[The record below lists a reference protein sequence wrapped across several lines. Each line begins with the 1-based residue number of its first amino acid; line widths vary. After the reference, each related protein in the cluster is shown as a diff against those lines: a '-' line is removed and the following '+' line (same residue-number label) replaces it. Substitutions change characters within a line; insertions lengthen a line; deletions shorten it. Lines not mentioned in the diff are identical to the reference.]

1 MFDDRQPQSRV
12 VITIMVQPRFA
23 TAGFAFATH
32 FFQAW
37 KVPGS
42 SALLSSSYRRRYT
55 NPVLSVFSICRRLE
69 PTNAQVLHHP
79 WVSRTI
85 PLISSQITPRFSTRL
100 FGSRSGSGI
109 LGKVNIDDDQTVL
122 ANIDQDRIRA
132 TVNEI
137 RKHIGSDS
145 HGEFK
150 DRYSTYDLSIYLVED
165 EAMQEANKETRNVD
179 KPTDILS
186 FQFHDAKGPGI
197 LEDPIVDFPDY
208 YNLGDIIIDVPY
220 VIRSCEDDRKHALD
234 PSSRPAEESS
244 SLARNI
250 SSSDATAEEDDE
262 EWVDDDRGVS
272 YAMSKVFD
280 PEQRIHMLLVH
291 GLLHLVGYDH
301 ETDDDY
307 ELMVTKE
314 DEILQKLKENGLLA
328 AKESA
333 P

>member
-1 MFDDRQPQSRV
+1 MLLQNHQV
-12 VITIMVQPRFA
+12 TMVQPRVA

-32 FFQAW
+32 FFHAW
-37 KVPGS
+37 KIHETA
-42 SALLSSSYRRRYT
+42 ALLSSSSLRRYT
-55 NPVLSVFSICRRLE
+55 NPVQGNLYVR
-69 PTNAQVLHHP
+69 HHP
-79 WVSRTI
+79 WFLLLI
-85 PLISSQITPRFSTRL
+85 PQMYKQTNPQCSSRL

-109 LGKVNIDDDQTVL
+109 PGKVIIEEDQEVL
-122 ANIDQDRIRA
+122 TNIDQDRIRA

-137 RKHIGSDS
+137 RNHIGSDV

-150 DRYSTYDLSIYLVED
+150 DRYGSYDVSIYLVED

-186 FQFHDAKGPGI
+186 FQFHDAKVPGV
-197 LEDPIVDFPDY
+197 LEDPLVDIPDY

-220 VIRSCEDDRKHALD
+220 VIRSCEQDRKHALD
-234 PSSRPAEESS
+234 PTSLPPEESS
-244 SLARNI
+244 SLARNT
-250 SSSDATAEEDDE
+250 SSKGTTTEEDDE

-307 ELMVTKE
+307 ELMVSKE
-314 DEILQKLKENGLLA
+314 DEILRRLEEKGLLVAKEN
-328 AKESA
+328 A